1 MSVIGFE
8 SPYTVADPARGLGG
22 GGGGSS
28 GSKEPPFAN
37 SKNGC
42 GLGVFRGILMKRSE
56 SAGSASATT
65 QNLLPLCLLMA
76 RM

>member
-22 GGGGSS
+22 GSS

-42 GLGVFRGILMKRSE
+42 GLGMFRGILMKRSE
-56 SAGSASATT
+56 SAGSACYHSKFASTVSF
-65 QNLLPLCLLMA
+65 NG
-76 RM
+76 